1 MKELLECGLLFR
13 ERLDLVTTITNVA
26 LLVCVVT
33 LSSGLLALYFRSH
46 KAVVFAFCSGALIG
60 SAVIFLL
67 PDARELFER
76 SEPPLPPALLWL
88 VCALGFLS
96 FYLFELGSHAAGS
109 ARLAGLGGAIGV
121 ATHSF
126 LDGVVIG
133 QGFQAGEET
142 GVVLAIA
149 VMMHKLADGVSAV
162 GIMLGTEHSVR
173 QTTVMLLV
181 TALAPVA
188 GVLAQS
194 SVVLPMSLL
203 ALLLSL
209 FAGMLLYLGANRLI
223 PRARSA
229 SASPWIP
236 VLSLAGVAFVFLAH
250 LLSH

>member
-1 MKELLECGLLFR
+1 M
-13 ERLDLVTTITNVA
+13 
-26 LLVCVVT
+26 
-33 LSSGLLALYFRSH
+33 
-46 KAVVFAFCSGALIG
+46 
-60 SAVIFLL
+60 
-67 PDARELFER
+67 
-76 SEPPLPPALLWL
+76 
-88 VCALGFLS
+88 
-96 FYLFELGSHAAGS
+96 
-109 ARLAGLGGAIGV
+109 
-121 ATHSF
+121 
-126 LDGVVIG
+126 
-133 QGFQAGEET
+133 
-142 GVVLAIA
+142 VLAIA

-223 PRARSA
+223 PQARSA